1 MTLNARPCPR
11 PYCAVCC
18 LADVRLDLRDIG
30 RGTWA
35 GDLMLIATFATL
47 LAFVACL

>member
-35 GDLMLIATFATL
+35 GDCLLIATITL
-47 LAFVACL
+47 CAVLAACL